1 MVNDMAYDLV
11 IKNGFIVDGSGG
23 PRFPADVGVKNG
35 RIARIGRINER
46 ADRVINA
53 DGQVVSPGFV
63 DGHTHMDAQI
73 FWDPLGSCSCYHG
86 VTTVIM
92 GNCGFTL
99 APCAEKDADFVF
111 RNLERAEDLSRD
123 AMRAGINWRWE
134 TFREY
139 LDVIDSLPKGINY
152 GGYIGHSALR
162 TYVMGER
169 AFSEQATTDD
179 LKRMRAEVQD
189 ALRAGAIGFSTSRTY
204 NHLTSDDRPVASRV
218 ADWDEVRAIVNAMG
232 ELGAGIFELAGEA
245 PGRSERRQKDYF
257 NRLKQLAVE
266 SGCPVTFGMPSIRIA
281 PDLWPAYYDLGDE
294 VAEAGGRLFV
304 QAHSRSIST
313 LLSFKSHTPFDAW
326 DVWKDVRSKPLDE
339 QKVLFRDPDM
349 RRRLLEVATRPYEGP
364 EVVGAEARP
373 PEWDWLYLFNDIGD
387 EEQMSAVAEKR
398 GVHPVEAM
406 IDIALERD
414 FDAFFRQPL
423 ANEDQDAVLEMM
435 KHPRSVVTFSDS
447 GAHVAQIMDS
457 SLQTHLLGHWVRE
470 REAFTLEEAV
480 RLITHDT
487 AAAWGL
493 YDRGMVRE
501 GLNADLLVFDPDNI
515 QQNMPTLVNDLPA
528 GAQRL
533 LQTSR
538 GISSTIVNGEVL
550 LEDSRPTGATPGK
563 LVRGPLAAAAH

>member
-1 MVNDMAYDLV
+1 
-11 IKNGFIVDGSGG
+11 
-23 PRFPADVGVKNG
+23 
-35 RIARIGRINER
+35 
-46 ADRVINA
+46 
-53 DGQVVSPGFV
+53 
-63 DGHTHMDAQI
+63 
-73 FWDPLGSCSCYHG
+73 
-86 VTTVIM
+86 
-92 GNCGFTL
+92 
-99 APCAEKDADFVF
+99 
-111 RNLERAEDLSRD
+111 
-123 AMRAGINWRWE
+123 
-134 TFREY
+134 
-139 LDVIDSLPKGINY
+139 
-152 GGYIGHSALR
+152 
-162 TYVMGER
+162 
-169 AFSEQATTDD
+169 
-179 LKRMRAEVQD
+179 
-189 ALRAGAIGFSTSRTY
+189 
-204 NHLTSDDRPVASRV
+204 
-218 ADWDEVRAIVNAMG
+218 
-232 ELGAGIFELAGEA
+232 
-245 PGRSERRQKDYF
+245 
-257 NRLKQLAVE
+257 
-266 SGCPVTFGMPSIRIA
+266 
-281 PDLWPAYYDLGDE
+281 
-294 VAEAGGRLFV
+294 
-304 QAHSRSIST
+304 
-313 LLSFKSHTPFDAW
+313 
-326 DVWKDVRSKPLDE
+326 
-339 QKVLFRDPDM
+339 
-349 RRRLLEVATRPYEGP
+349 
-364 EVVGAEARP
+364 
-373 PEWDWLYLFNDIGD
+373 
-387 EEQMSAVAEKR
+387 MSAVAEKR

-550 LEDSRPTGATPGK
+550 LEDSRPTGATPGQ